1 MKTKTPSPNPA
12 PFALCSLVAAWV
24 LGCGASHSPTEASHA
39 TWSKGLTSCDPDF
52 RGPVSLE
59 PEKPLVLFVHGC
71 NPSAGRFR
79 SLAKVFEAHGQ
90 QTICFNYDD
99 RDSLEKSSA
108 RLIDAL
114 DALETELSPSVISV
128 LGHSQGGLV
137 ARRALIENRKDKLD
151 TSQTAPIHLVTVSSP
166 FKGILASENCAKT
179 ALHVLTFGVTVAVCK
194 FIAGDKW
201 TEIHPDS
208 TFMRSPGSLL
218 SDVSRHVKIVT
229 DERDTCRVE
238 RPDGTCAEDD
248 YVFSVPEQ
256 YNKPVDTDARV
267 TNIEV
272 KAGHVEIVGD
282 EGAVPFKLIRVL
294 QAESILAPTPEE
306 QQEEIASLLARLY
319 R

>member
-1 MKTKTPSPNPA
+1 M
-12 PFALCSLVAAWV
+12 
-24 LGCGASHSPTEASHA
+24 
-39 TWSKGLTSCDPDF
+39 TSCDPEAV
-52 RGPVSLE
+52 GPVSLD
-59 PEKPLVLFVHGC
+59 PQTPLVLFVHGC

-99 RDSLEKSSA
+99 RDSLEISSA
-108 RLIDAL
+108 RLIGAL
-114 DALETELSPSVISV
+114 DALETKLSPSIISV

-137 ARRALIENRKDKLD
+137 ARRALIENRKDKLSA
-151 TSQTAPIHLVTVSSP
+151 SQSAPIQLVTVSSP
-166 FKGILASENCAKT
+166 FKGILASEDCAKT
-179 ALHVLTFGVTVAVCK
+179 ALHVLTFGVTVAICK

-218 SDVSRHVKIVT
+218 SDVGRHVKIVT
-229 DERDTCRVE
+229 DERNTCRVE
-238 RPDGTCAEDD
+238 RPDGTCAADD
-248 YVFSVPEQ
+248 YVFSVEEQ
-256 YNKPVDTDARV
+256 YNKPVDADARV

-282 EGAVPFKLIRVL
+282 EGTVPFKLIRVL
-294 QAESILAPTPEE
+294 QDANILAPTPQE
-306 QQEEIASLLARLY
+306 QREKIASLLVRLY